1 MCIAKAG
8 ARLRLALGILAAG
21 AAVAGCAG
29 TPAALFHTGSGPGHS
44 SASQHTVWLAAGG
57 RSDAT
62 LAVVSGAA
70 TLTISAAPLQGQL
83 LRVWTPA
90 NSGVRPQ
97 LVQADGR
104 VQLFLASTGQSGPS
118 AVFVDLST
126 SVRWRLQLSGGA
138 SQTVLDLRRG
148 QVGGIDFTAG
158 SSLIS
163 MMLPRPRGTTTI
175 TLAGGASQV
184 DTQVPAGVPVR
195 LQLDGG
201 AGTATVGGQTHAGV
215 AGGTVLTPPGWAGA
229 VDRYDV
235 SAPAGVSTISV
246 TD

>member
-1 MCIAKAG
+1 MRILP
-8 ARLRLALGILAAG
+8 ARVRLSCAVGILTAG
-21 AAVAGCAG
+21 TAVAGCAG
-29 TPAALFHTGSGPGHS
+29 TPAALVHAGSGAGQPT
-44 SASQHTVWLAAGG
+44 AAQHTVWLAASG

-62 LAVVSGAA
+62 LAVVSGAT
-70 TLTISAAPLQGQL
+70 TLTVSAAPLSGEL
-83 LRVWTPA
+83 IRVWTPA

-118 AVFVDLST
+118 AVWIELNE
-126 SVRWRLQLSGGA
+126 SVRWQLEFSGGA
-138 SQTVLDLRRG
+138 SQTVLDLHRG

-163 MMLPRPRGTTTI
+163 MTLPTPHGTTTI

-184 DTQVPAGVPVR
+184 DIRVPAGILTQ

-201 AGTATVGGQTHAGV
+201 ASTATVGGQTHVGLG
-215 AGGTVLTPPGWAGA
+215 GGTVLTPPGWAGA
-229 VDRYDV
+229 VNRYDV

-246 TD
+246 TN